1 LSSESILRLT
11 AQTLTELGIPYMIT
25 GSLASAFYGEPRST
39 QDLDVVV
46 NAKAAQ
52 LQALGAR
59 LRNEGLYCDSNA
71 IREAVELRSLFNAI
85 DPATGWKVDFIL
97 LKDQPFHRAAF
108 DARGA
113 VELSG
118 TPIRLIRAE
127 DIAVAKL
134 EWAKLGGSERQL
146 RDVVG
151 ILMVQGPAVDRARIE
166 RWVTALDLGSEW
178 SRVLD
183 LERAERVSRRSDG

>member
-1 LSSESILRLT
+1 
-11 AQTLTELGIPYMIT
+11 MIT

-46 NAKAAQ
+46 NAKAAE

-59 LRNEGLYCDSNA
+59 LRDEGLYCDS
-71 IREAVELRSLFNAI
+71 NAI

-108 DARGA
+108 EARGD

-118 TPIRLIRAE
+118 TPVRLIRA
-127 DIAVAKL
+127 
-134 EWAKLGGSERQL
+134 
-146 RDVVG
+146 
-151 ILMVQGPAVDRARIE
+151 
-166 RWVTALDLGSEW
+166 
-178 SRVLD
+178 
-183 LERAERVSRRSDG
+183 

>member
-1 LSSESILRLT
+1 MSSESILRLT
-11 AQTLTELGIPYMIT
+11 VKSLTDLGIPYMIT

-46 NAKAAQ
+46 NAKATQ

-59 LRNEGLYCDSNA
+59 LRDRGLYRDPNA
-71 IREAVELRSLFNAI
+71 IREPAELNGLFNAI

-97 LKDQPFHRAAF
+97 LKDQAFHRAAF
-108 DARGA
+108 DARRD

-118 TPIRLIRAE
+118 VPVRLIEAE
-127 DIAVAKL
+127 DVVVAKL
-134 EWAKLGGSERQL
+134 EWARLGGSERQL

-151 ILMVQGPAVDRARIE
+151 VLIVQGPAVDRARIE
-166 RWVTALDLGSEW
+166 RWVAALDLGAEW
-178 SRVLD
+178 SKVLH
-183 LERAERVSRRSDG
+183 LERAERESV